1 MDFISKMAASK
12 MGQLRAEIVELTER
26 LKETKNEDSVR
37 KLRKTI
43 QEKEVYYNILADRLR
58 MHTRKF

>member
-12 MGQLRAEIVELTER
+12 MGQLRSEIVELTER
-26 LKETKNEDSVR
+26 LKETSNEETSR
-37 KLRKTI
+37 KLRKTL
-43 QEKEVYYNILADRLR
+43 QEKQVYYNILADRLR